1 VFHTFLLLFFL
12 RRDNDKEDREM
23 KNATANRKPASR
35 ATSNTPRLGTARDV
49 ALAANIGVHSIPKL
63 IDEGLPTVVLSP
75 NRKRFDV
82 SDCVAWLKEK
92 YGTGGG
98 VQ

>member
-1 VFHTFLLLFFL
+1 
-12 RRDNDKEDREM
+12 
-23 KNATANRKPASR
+23 
-35 ATSNTPRLGTARDV
+35 
-49 ALAANIGVHSIPKL
+49 
-63 IDEGLPTVVLSP
+63 LPVVVLSP

-98 VQ
+98 AR

>member
-1 VFHTFLLLFFL
+1 
-12 RRDNDKEDREM
+12 M
-23 KNATANRKPASR
+23 KNAVANPKPANWAAS
-35 ATSNTPRLGTARDV
+35 PVPKLGTARDV
-49 ALAANIGVHSIPKL
+49 AQAANIGARSIPGL
-63 IDEGLPTVVLSP
+63 IKEGLPVVVLSP

-98 VQ
+98 AR